1 MTTNQDRG
9 NGAAGGGVDLQP
21 AVEAEYLALA
31 ALLEPLSDEQ
41 WDTPSLC
48 AGWRIREVAAHVT
61 MPARYSQERF
71 MAELRDCAFDFGVL
85 SDKVAARDAALPT
98 AELVAGLRSGT
109 LHHFTSPDGGWPGA
123 LSHAVI
129 HGLDMAVPLGAAGR
143 VPPGTVTAVLD
154 GLAAGGVAA
163 NFGVR
168 LDGRGLRA
176 TDLDWSFGSGPE
188 LSGTA
193 EDLVLALSGRTLPPG
208 RLAGDPL

>member
-1 MTTNQDRG
+1 MTTN
-9 NGAAGGGVDLQP
+9 NGHGDGSGAELQP

-31 ALLEPLSDEQ
+31 ALLESLSEEE

-61 MPARYSQERF
+61 MPARYDQERF
-71 MAELRDCAFDFGVL
+71 TAELRACSYDFGAL
-85 SDKVAARDAALPT
+85 SDKIAARDAALPT
-98 AELVAGLRSGT
+98 AELVAGLRSRT
-109 LHHFTSPDGGWPGA
+109 LHHFTSPDGGWQGA

-143 VPPGTVTAVLD
+143 VPPARVTAVLD
-154 GLAAGGVAA
+154 GLARGGVAA

-176 TDLDWSFGSGPE
+176 TDLDWSFGSGPV

-193 EDLVLALSGRTLPPG
+193 EDLVLALTGRTLPPG
-208 RLAGDPL
+208 HLAGEPL